1 MAYSLIMLSTDAA
14 STKIPQRNK
23 MTKPQFIH
31 NNRPVFPKYS
41 DEFFEE
47 IYDDI
52 VREPF

>member
-1 MAYSLIMLSTDAA
+1 
-14 STKIPQRNK
+14 

-41 DEFFEE
+41 DEFFED

-52 VREPF
+52 VREPFQTTIDYMERIYNRMTMCHEKL